1 MKKAP
6 FHDALFG
13 DMQVRPDGRGIHAI
27 YLFEVKKPEE
37 SKYPYDY
44 YKLIDTV
51 PADQAFRPIAQGNC
65 PMLGSK

>member
-1 MKKAP
+1 
-6 FHDALFG
+6 
-13 DMQVRPDGRGIHAI
+13 MQIRPDGRGVHAI

-44 YKLIDTV
+44 YKLVETV

-65 PMLGSK
+65 PILRSK